1 MDIHWLTSRS
11 KKGNKMV
18 NMLDTRVGKIAYSD
32 TGEGDTGEGDTGEGD
47 TGERSVVV
55 LLHATLH
62 DRHDFDAIVPSLRRH
77 HRVIAVD
84 WPGHGDSPAPT
95 PNYRPTAA
103 SFADVLADAVAA
115 LDLPPAA
122 FIGNSVG
129 GFAAAR
135 LAITDPQR
143 VSRLV
148 LISPGGFVS
157 NPATKLY
164 CRVMGTE
171 AVMKRILPRFIPS
184 YLKATSDTDHAIQQ
198 RALTRAHTREGV
210 VLTAALWRSFAAPEH
225 NLRPYA
231 DRITAPCLIIW
242 GSKDTANPM
251 RVGHAT
257 AAAIPGSRLEVLPTG
272 HVVFSSDPDG
282 FLAIAAPFLA
292 AAGGSLR

>member
-1 MDIHWLTSRS
+1 M
-11 KKGNKMV
+11 KGTAIINMV
-18 NMLDTRVGKIAYSD
+18 RTRVGEVAYSD
-32 TGEGDTGEGDTGEGD
+32 TGEGP
-47 TGERSVVV
+47 VVV

-62 DRHDFDAIVPSLRRH
+62 DRHDFDAIVPSLRQD
-77 HRVIAVD
+77 HRVIALD

-95 PNYRPTAA
+95 PGYQPTAA
-103 SFADVLADAVAA
+103 SFADVLADVVET

-148 LISPGGFVS
+148 LVNTGGFIASPV
-157 NPATKLY
+157 TGLF
-164 CRVMGTE
+164 CRLLGTPS
-171 AVMKRILPRFIPS
+171 VMKRVLPWSIRS
-184 YLKATSDTDHAIQQ
+184 YMKATSDNDHAVAE
-198 RALTRAHTREGV
+198 RALARAHTREGV

-242 GSKDTANPM
+242 GSKDTVALM
-251 RVGHAT
+251 RYGRAT

-272 HVVFSSDPDG
+272 HVVFSSDPAG

-292 AAGGSLR
+292 AAHGSVH

>member
-1 MDIHWLTSRS
+1 
-11 KKGNKMV
+11 MV
-18 NMLDTRVGKIAYSD
+18 NMVQTRVGEVAYSD
-32 TGEGDTGEGDTGEGD
+32 SGEGP
-47 TGERSVVV
+47 VVV

-62 DRHDFDAIVPSLRRH
+62 DRHDFDAIAPSLRRD

-103 SFADVLADAVAA
+103 SFADVLADVVAA

-148 LISPGGFVS
+148 LVNTGGFIAG
-157 NPATKLY
+157 PAASLY
-164 CRVMGTE
+164 CRVMGTP
-171 AVMKRILPRFIPS
+171 AVMKRVLPRFIRS
-184 YLKATSDTDHAIQQ
+184 YMKATSDNDYAVQE
-198 RALTRAHTREGV
+198 RALARAHTREGV
-210 VLTAALWRSFAAPEH
+210 VLTAALWRSFASPEYD
-225 NLRPYA
+225 LRPHA
-231 DRITAPCLIIW
+231 DRITAPCLIVW
-242 GSKDTANPM
+242 GSKDTAIPM
-251 RVGHAT
+251 RFGHAT

-272 HVVFSSDPDG
+272 HVAFSSDPDG

-292 AAGGSLR
+292 TAKGRLQ